1 MKVLLLNPSSRG
13 TLRIVGILFPPIGLL
28 YVAAATRARGHKV
41 QVVDRSVD
49 RRKIDFSLFDVVGV
63 HSDTTR
69 FERALELARQAKAAG
84 ARVVMGGPHPCFMA
98 GQILKTGAVD
108 AIVRGEGE
116 ETFPDLLDAWEN
128 GSDPTS
134 IPGIILLTSEDA
146 LDGGERERIQDVDG
160 LPFPARDLVDLSSY
174 NQTRMGYR
182 TITPIH
188 TSRGCPYR
196 CRFCS
201 STRFDG
207 ANWRARSSESVL
219 AELEY
224 LVHEL
229 GYGAVAFMDDNFTFS
244 PNRIHEICDGI
255 LRRAFDLDWWCF
267 SRVDTIVRHPE
278 MVQHMAEAGARS
290 IFIGVESPN
299 SKVLDH
305 FHKGIDPDQAVEAVQ
320 ILKRNG
326 IETWASYI
334 LGAPEENRED
344 LSATIRFARRLDTN
358 TAEFTLL
365 TPYPGTEIYEELKNQ
380 ITEKSWGKYDG
391 VHAVYKH
398 PRIPR
403 MELQA
408 WLVWANISFYFRHL
422 RSIRNFLRFLSNRR
436 FGGQIISQA
445 LSSRKR

>member
-13 TLRIVGILFPPIGLL
+13 TFRIVGILFPPIGLL

-41 QVVDRSVD
+41 EVVDRSVD
-49 RRKIDFSLFDVVGV
+49 RRKIDFSSFDVVGV

-98 GQILKTGAVD
+98 EQILETGAVD

-116 ETFPDLLDAWEN
+116 ETFPDLLEAWEN
-128 GSDPTS
+128 GADPTS
-134 IPGIILLTSEDA
+134 IEGLILLSSQGV

-160 LPFPARDLVDLSSY
+160 LPFPARDLLDLSSY
-174 NQTRMGYR
+174 DQARMGYR

-196 CRFCS
+196 CRFCA
-201 STRFDG
+201 STHFDG
-207 ANWRARSSESVL
+207 ARWRARSSESVL
-219 AELEY
+219 GELEY
-224 LVHEL
+224 IVREL

-244 PNRIHEICDGI
+244 PARIHEICDGI
-255 LRRAFDLDWWCF
+255 LKRGFDLHWWCF

-290 IFIGVESPN
+290 MFVGVETPSL
-299 SKVLDH
+299 KVLDR
-305 FHKGIDPDQAVEAVQ
+305 FHKGIDPYQAVEAVQ
-320 ILKRNG
+320 ILKHHG
-326 IETWASYI
+326 IEIWASYI
-334 LGAPEENRED
+334 LGAPEENRGD
-344 LSATIRFARRLDTN
+344 LRATIRFARELDTN

-380 ITEKSWGKYDG
+380 ITVKSWEKYDG
-391 VHAVYKH
+391 VHSVYRH
-398 PRIPR
+398 PCIPR

-408 WLVWANISFYFRHL
+408 WLVWANISFYFRHS
-422 RSIRNFLRFLSNRR
+422 RSTRNFFRFLSNRK

-445 LSSRKR
+445 ISSRKR

>member
-1 MKVLLLNPSSRG
+1 MKVLLISPSSRG
-13 TLRIVGILFPPIGLL
+13 TFRTVGILFPPIGLL

-49 RRKIDFSLFDVVGV
+49 RRKIDFSSFDVVGV

-84 ARVVMGGPHPCFMA
+84 AKVVMGGPHPCFMA
-98 GQILKTGAVD
+98 GQILETGAVD

-128 GSDPTS
+128 VSDPTS
-134 IPGIILLTSEDA
+134 IAGIILLTSQDV
-146 LDGGERERIQDVDG
+146 LDGGERQRIQDVDG
-160 LPFPARDLVDLSSY
+160 LPFPARDLVDLSLY
-174 NQTRMGYR
+174 DHTRMGYR

-188 TSRGCPYR
+188 TSRGCPYQ

-207 ANWRARSSESVL
+207 AKWRARSSESVL
-219 AELEY
+219 AELQY
-224 LVHEL
+224 LVNEL
-229 GYGAVAFMDDNFTFS
+229 GYRAVAFMDDNFTFS

-255 LRRAFDLDWWCF
+255 LSRAFDLHWWCF

-278 MVQHMAEAGARS
+278 MIQHMAEAGARS
-290 IFIGVESPN
+290 IFIGVESPS

-305 FHKGIDPDQAVEAVQ
+305 FRKGIDPDQAVEAVQ

-344 LSATIRFARRLDTN
+344 LRATIRFARQLDTN

-365 TPYPGTEIYEELKNQ
+365 TPYPGTEIYQELKNQ

-398 PRIPR
+398 PLIPR

-408 WLVWANISFYFRHL
+408 WLVWANISFYFRHR
-422 RSIRNFLRFLSNRR
+422 RSTRHFFRFLSNRK

-445 LSSRKR
+445 LSSRKK